1 MTLHVVSDHIFKL
14 APWPGEKL
22 TQTVGEHVGKKQ
34 IESQRDED
42 LGSLEVQ
49 VCCGRFFTSWTDPF
63 ETYAQV
69 KLDHET
75 PRDRGEHKQTFET
88 NT

>member
-1 MTLHVVSDHIFKL
+1 MGDFLLVEPT
-14 APWPGEKL
+14 
-22 TQTVGEHVGKKQ
+22 
-34 IESQRDED
+34 
-42 LGSLEVQ
+42 
-49 VCCGRFFTSWTDPF
+49 PF